1 MNSSRAV
8 TNYAIMMRFSHT
20 AIHEAS
26 PVPSVCMNVP
36 YLGTWVH
43 RTSHSCI
50 DRMDKEKESKKE
62 KKKETHDS

>member
-1 MNSSRAV
+1 
-8 TNYAIMMRFSHT
+8 MMRFSHT